1 MDRRTNTSFMRNDLV
16 NIFALI
22 VSLCALSPLHAQESI
37 DETISNERDKT
48 IRHSIN
54 LEVGGRTLII
64 GSLNYEFLLYDRF
77 ALGVGV
83 GLNSIARGQTIRN
96 NEGVTETG
104 RYFDVYSAHLFSG
117 TYFIGKRK
125 HKMLLTA
132 GITNFRRYQKDVYPS
147 ETIVERAKSLQWNAG
162 IGYQFTG
169 RRMYFRSTAY
179 FLALP
184 NISVYAPDYLPW
196 IGLTVGYKVGK

>member
-1 MDRRTNTSFMRNDLV
+1 MHVLKH
-16 NIFALI
+16 FALI
-22 VSLCALSPLHAQESI
+22 ISLAAFGQLKAQESMN
-37 DETISNERDKT
+37 ETVSNERDKT
-48 IRHSIN
+48 IRHSVN

-83 GLNSIARGQTIRN
+83 GLNSISRGEIIRN
-96 NEGVTETG
+96 NDGATETG
-104 RYFDVYSAHLFSG
+104 NYFDLYSAHLFSG

-125 HKMLLTA
+125 HKLLLTA
-132 GITNFRRYQKDVYPS
+132 GMTNFRSYQKEVFPS

-196 IGLTVGYKVGK
+196 IGLTVGYKVWK